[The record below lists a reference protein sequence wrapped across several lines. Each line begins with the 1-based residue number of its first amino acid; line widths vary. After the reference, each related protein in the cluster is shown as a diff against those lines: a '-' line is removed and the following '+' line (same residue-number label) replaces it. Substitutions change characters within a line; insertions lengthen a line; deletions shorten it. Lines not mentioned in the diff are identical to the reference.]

1 MTATQQRG
9 AVAPSVSRTPPTQ
22 PASEQAR
29 TSSRRHFARLARL
42 ARLAQVVLGVI
53 WLIDGALQFQ
63 PYMFGKT
70 FITGV
75 ILPNAQGQP
84 GVIADPITWIA
95 HLIEPHVAL
104 FNGFAATLQ
113 VLIGLGLLY
122 RRTVRPALLVLFA
135 WVLGI
140 WVTGEGLGGFFND
153 TANPLT
159 GAPGAAL
166 LYLIV
171 GLMAWPERMVT
182 RFGMRGRQ
190 LGLLRVRGARMVFA
204 VLWGGFAVLWLLP
217 VNDSAG
223 AIHDA
228 LGNVPTGAG
237 WLTSLVGDA
246 AAAAAGHGTIIA
258 LALAAVSGLIAF
270 AVARDWHMR
279 TFLWISIAVAAAFW
293 MFGQG
298 FGGVLTGQATDVN
311 TGPLLILIAGLL
323 LGASRVAREPRK
335 RASRGEGRPAP
346 DDRPRSA
353 QRQATPP
360 SKRPSTTRL

>member
-1 MTATQQRG
+1 
-9 AVAPSVSRTPPTQ
+9 
-22 PASEQAR
+22 
-29 TSSRRHFARLARL
+29 
-42 ARLAQVVLGVI
+42 
-53 WLIDGALQFQ
+53 
-63 PYMFGKT
+63 
-70 FITGV
+70 
-75 ILPNAQGQP
+75 
-84 GVIADPITWIA
+84 
-95 HLIEPHVAL
+95 
-104 FNGFAATLQ
+104 
-113 VLIGLGLLY
+113 
-122 RRTVRPALLVLFA
+122 
-135 WVLGI
+135 
-140 WVTGEGLGGFFND
+140 
-153 TANPLT
+153 
-159 GAPGAAL
+159 
-166 LYLIV
+166 
-171 GLMAWPERMVT
+171 
-182 RFGMRGRQ
+182 
-190 LGLLRVRGARMVFA
+190 MVFA

-246 AAAAAGHGTIIA
+246 ASVAAGHGTIIA

-323 LGASRVAREPRK
+323 LGASRVARQPRK

-346 DDRPRSA
+346 DDGPRSA
-353 QRQATPP
+353 QRQATPT
-360 SKRPSTTRL
+360 SKRPSTTRP